1 MTRTKAA
8 FSLALFVSLGLFS
21 SPVNAQR
28 IWHDVDETRLP
39 VQVDRQIVPA
49 RYRVVV
55 VDTADLS
62 STLQGVPDVSL
73 RDSDRHFMLPAPE
86 GGEERFRIARSRVM
100 DPALEERFPGIRTY
114 VGVSTERPAV
124 IARFELTPLG
134 FHAMVLDPFLGDWF
148 MDPYAQGM
156 VTAAVVY
163 RKRDFS
169 KMLPAG
175 FNYCS
180 YHMVNDMDAVEAQM
194 RTWEEAMGGERAG
207 DCQKR
212 TYRLALACTGEY
224 ANFHGSNT
232 TNNNKAFAMAA
243 MVTSMNRVNGIYERD
258 LAVTM
263 VMVPNNDQLIF
274 LNPSTDPYTNSDG
287 FTMLGQNQTTCT
299 NIIGGA
305 NYDIGHVFS
314 TGGGGVASLGSVC
327 SSNNK
332 ARGVTGGTQPVNDP
346 FDIDYVAHEI
356 GHQFG
361 ANHTQNNNCNRVS
374 AAAYEPGSASTIMGY
389 AGICSPNV
397 QNLSDALFHAY
408 SLQEMTTFLLGNGGS
423 CAQTTSSGNTAPI
436 VSAGP
441 AHTIPRSTPFVLTAS
456 ASDADPGTQLTYTWE
471 QFNNQ
476 ISTQPPVATNNGGPN
491 FRALLPSSSPQRW
504 FPNLTAVV
512 NNQNPT
518 WEVLSSVTRTFNFR
532 VTVRDNNPQA
542 GCTAESN
549 RAIAVTANAGPFLVT
564 QPNTSVNWQAGSS
577 QTVTWDV
584 AGTTASPVSC
594 ATVDILMSVDGGF
607 TYPHTLATATTND
620 GSQLVQLPLVSPTTT
635 ARIMVRANGN
645 VFYDI
650 SNTNFTI
657 SAAPA
662 PPALSA
668 RVKLEG
674 PTVSGS
680 GLMSDALRSAGLI
693 PLQEP
698 YTALG
703 FEQAAGGGGASTS
716 PSVLAVTGADAIVD
730 WVQVEL
736 RNPTAPSQLV
746 ATRQALLQRD
756 GDVVSTDGTSPLTFS
771 VATGS
776 YHVVIRHRNH
786 LGCMTAAPVSLT
798 AVPLLVDLTA
808 PATATFGTDAR
819 KSVEGGMVLWAGNAV
834 RDGRLL
840 YTGED
845 NDRDALLLAVGG
857 VVPTATAQGYLVED
871 ITMDGTVKYTGENN
885 DRDIILTNIGG
896 VVPTNTRLE
905 QLP

>member
-1 MTRTKAA
+1 
-8 FSLALFVSLGLFS
+8 
-21 SPVNAQR
+21 
-28 IWHDVDETRLP
+28 
-39 VQVDRQIVPA
+39 
-49 RYRVVV
+49 
-55 VDTADLS
+55 
-62 STLQGVPDVSL
+62 
-73 RDSDRHFMLPAPE
+73 
-86 GGEERFRIARSRVM
+86 
-100 DPALEERFPGIRTY
+100 
-114 VGVSTERPAV
+114 
-124 IARFELTPLG
+124 
-134 FHAMVLDPFLGDWF
+134 
-148 MDPYAQGM
+148 
-156 VTAAVVY
+156 
-163 RKRDFS
+163 
-169 KMLPAG
+169 
-175 FNYCS
+175 
-180 YHMVNDMDAVEAQM
+180 
-194 RTWEEAMGGERAG
+194 
-207 DCQKR
+207 
-212 TYRLALACTGEY
+212 
-224 ANFHGSNT
+224 
-232 TNNNKAFAMAA
+232 
-243 MVTSMNRVNGIYERD
+243 
-258 LAVTM
+258 
-263 VMVPNNDQLIF
+263 
-274 LNPSTDPYTNSDG
+274 
-287 FTMLGQNQTTCT
+287 
-299 NIIGGA
+299 
-305 NYDIGHVFS
+305 
-314 TGGGGVASLGSVC
+314 
-327 SSNNK
+327 
-332 ARGVTGGTQPVNDP
+332 
-346 FDIDYVAHEI
+346 
-356 GHQFG
+356 
-361 ANHTQNNNCNRVS
+361 
-374 AAAYEPGSASTIMGY
+374 
-389 AGICSPNV
+389 
-397 QNLSDALFHAY
+397 
-408 SLQEMTTFLLGNGGS
+408 
-423 CAQTTSSGNTAPI
+423 
-436 VSAGP
+436 
-441 AHTIPRSTPFVLTAS
+441 
-456 ASDADPGTQLTYTWE
+456 
-471 QFNNQ
+471 
-476 ISTQPPVATNNGGPN
+476 
-491 FRALLPSSSPQRW
+491 
-504 FPNLTAVV
+504 LTAVV